1 MKAAET
7 DMETDRHLLPLD
19 ESRVLAGA
27 FGGRRPPTTRTEG
40 HAPPSSCRIQRTA
53 KRTPS
58 QDADT
63 EKFLVPSTRL
73 LLLVLA
79 IRSRQQSRHLPT
91 YLETLT
97 FPALS
102 ARQKSLQ
109 ICQMCL
115 CSLIMYTASTSAKN
129 DDCMKECAKNQI

>member
-58 QDADT
+58 EDADT
-63 EKFLVPSTRL
+63 KIIFFVPSTRL
-73 LLLVLA
+73 LLLELA

-91 YLETLT
+91 CLQTLT
-97 FPALS
+97 FPAHS
-102 ARQKSLQ
+102 TRQKSLLNHRLHTQ
-109 ICQMCL
+109 HIQEL
-115 CSLIMYTASTSAKN
+115 SEL
-129 DDCMKECAKNQI
+129 MKRFKKKTV